1 MSVRYFDPEE
11 RIREKQIAREQ
22 DERDLREGRLSAD
35 ELQQRNSFVRGLDIK
50 NARLV
55 IRNHMR

>member
-22 DERDLREGRLSAD
+22 DERDLHEGRVSAE
-35 ELQQRNSFVRGLDIK
+35 ELQQRNSFVRGLDIRSAK
-50 NARLV
+50 LV